1 MNIARIEEVIKNN
14 HGAFTKQHEVL
25 LNLVSDISVNVSEI
39 SDKVNKLERKLI
51 VTQKSV
57 NNNKEVLDNV
67 IVDMEMMKKTMNTIK
82 QRQNKSMKHEEYEE
96 RLKTVESKL
105 KEHENN
111 RLTNRDDDDDNDATI
126 IVRNLPYRMMDDAD
140 GHQLLSEGLGL
151 DIPVQSV
158 HRARSVNHQAGV
170 LTIELTCAEDKQ
182 KVIANKMKLSR
193 TQRYYDVFIDGG
205 KTNVNRRIEQKFEM
219 LVNNLRGRRPDSYA
233 MAARSRTYYNRN
245 RYRQ

>member
-1 MNIARIEEVIKNN
+1 M
-14 HGAFTKQHEVL
+14 
-25 LNLVSDISVNVSEI
+25 
-39 SDKVNKLERKLI
+39 
-51 VTQKSV
+51 
-57 NNNKEVLDNV
+57 
-67 IVDMEMMKKTMNTIK
+67 
-82 QRQNKSMKHEEYEE
+82 
-96 RLKTVESKL
+96 KTVESKL
-105 KEHENN
+105 KEHEDN
-111 RLTNRDDDDDNDATI
+111 RLTNRDDDNDATI

-158 HRARSVNHQAGV
+158 HRARTVNHQAGV

-193 TQRYYDVFIDGG
+193 TPKYYDVFIDGG
-205 KTNVNRRIEQKFEM
+205 KTNVNQRIEQKFEM

-233 MAARSRTYYNRN
+233 MAACSRTYYNCN